1 MPENIVDRLIAFL
14 DKSPN
19 DEVYTR
25 DEIEAH
31 LDGYI
36 HSGTFIA
43 QRRRWLPYR
52 VMVGKSYIWGN
63 KRAIAKLKKGLE
75 TLNEN

>member
-1 MPENIVDRLIAFL
+1 MRENIVDRLIAFL
-14 DKSPN
+14 DKAPI

-25 DEIEAH
+25 DEIEPL

-52 VMVGKSYIWGN
+52 AVIGKHYVWGN
-63 KRAIAKLKKGLE
+63 KRAIAQLQKGLE
-75 TLNEN
+75 ALNEN